1 MNVIWFVILG
11 FWIVL
16 WMWRFLTES
25 GCFIPLGRGK
35 KQTEKGKLWRGGITV
50 PKNRQGSGET
60 VSHRELLGVFLA
72 GIGFRLIIYLSSVVV
87 VMMFGEGMSFGMTD
101 FLNSWNVWDAPHY
114 LELAE
119 KGYAACIEDGKH
131 LFLVFF
137 PLYPWLVRGLH
148 LLIGNWQAAALI
160 LSTVCFALGTVFFYL
175 LITEEY
181 GRTVARKALVLFS
194 VYPFSFFFGGIMTES
209 LFFCLMA
216 AGFYAVKRHQ
226 WPVVGIIGIFCSLC
240 RVQGILLLGVAG
252 VEFFVYYKPFRMI
265 RRRNPGLLLKTLFT
279 RGIWLLL
286 MPVGNLI
293 YLGLNWRIE
302 GDPFRFQ
309 VYQAEHWGHKTV
321 YFTEVLNEIWNY
333 IFSPATSNTLKIC
346 IWIPELLLFLLTV
359 TALFYAVWRHPL
371 KYTAFLTVYLLV
383 NYSVTFLISGGRY
396 LACALP
402 LFIIGGEFFKRHPV
416 LYQGVVCVSAVL
428 MGIYMA
434 GYLTWK
440 QVM

>member
-1 MNVIWFVILG
+1 MLG
-11 FWIVL
+11 LWIAL
-16 WMWRFLTES
+16 WIWRFLIES
-25 GCFIPLGRGK
+25 GCFVLSGKWK
-35 KQTEKGKLWRGGITV
+35 KQAEKGKLRHCGIAV
-50 PKNRQGSGET
+50 RMGKQSSGET
-60 VSHRELLGVFLA
+60 ASNRELLGVFIV
-72 GIGFRLIIYLSSVVV
+72 GIGFRLMIYLSSAVVM
-87 VMMFGEGMSFGMTD
+87 MMFGEGMSFGITD
-101 FLNSWNVWDAPHY
+101 FLNGWNIWDAPHY

-119 KGYAACIEDGKH
+119 NGYAACIEDGKH

-137 PLYPWLVRGLH
+137 PLYPWLVRVLH
-148 LLIGNWQAAALI
+148 LLIGNWQVAALF
-160 LSTVCFALGTVFFYL
+160 LSAVCFALGTVFFYL
-175 LITEEY
+175 LLTEEY
-181 GRTVARKALVLFS
+181 GRSVARKAMVLFS
-194 VYPFSFFFGGIMTES
+194 VYPFSFFFGGVMTES

-226 WPVVGIIGIFCSLC
+226 WFVAGIIGILCSMC

-265 RRRNPGLLLKTLFT
+265 RKKNMGLLLKIVFT
-279 RGIWLLL
+279 RGIWLLF
-286 MPVGNLI
+286 MPIGNLI
-293 YLGLNWRIE
+293 YLGLNWKIE
-302 GDPFRFQ
+302 GNPFQFQ

-321 YFTEVLNEIWNY
+321 YFTEVLDEIWNY
-333 IFSPATSNTLKIC
+333 ILSPATSNTLKIC

-371 KYTAFLTVYLLV
+371 KYTAFLIVYLLV

-402 LFIIGGEFFKRHPV
+402 LFIIGGEFFEKHPV
-416 LYQGVVCVSAVL
+416 LYRGVVCVSAVL
-428 MGIYMA
+428 MGIYMT